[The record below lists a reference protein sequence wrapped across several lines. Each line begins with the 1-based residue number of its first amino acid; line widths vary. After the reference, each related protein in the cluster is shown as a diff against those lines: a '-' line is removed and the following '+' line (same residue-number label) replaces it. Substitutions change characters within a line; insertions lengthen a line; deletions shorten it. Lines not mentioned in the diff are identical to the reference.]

1 LLDFGNFKGRQVCSV
16 YVGPSCWYRWLGVLG
31 FAASLVEDY
40 GCVRVNGEGEVDGN
54 FVWGGGWWV

>member
-1 LLDFGNFKGRQVCSV
+1 VCSV

-31 FAASLVEDY
+31 VAASLVEDY

-54 FVWGGGWWV
+54 FVWGGG